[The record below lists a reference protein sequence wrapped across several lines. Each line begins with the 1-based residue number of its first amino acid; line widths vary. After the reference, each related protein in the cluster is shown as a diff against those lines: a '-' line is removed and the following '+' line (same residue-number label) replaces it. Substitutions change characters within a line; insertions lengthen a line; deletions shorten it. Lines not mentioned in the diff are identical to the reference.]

1 MKLKNTFILA
11 KHCGTEKN
19 SHESS
24 GLCWK
29 QGNLIVL
36 SITLLHWVTL
46 KCKISTSGTFHVS
59 QGILQIFSRFCDLF
73 TLYLQTE
80 VSDGHSPVDCH
91 LQALKA
97 IFTTTTLFIY
107 LFQMS
112 EWCHRDSR
120 AEDLGNNMTKQLR
133 QTPWWSLLLY
143 HCWMAKDTT
152 PCFHP
157 VFSGKSSQLPSLL
170 GVSLLSDSHTEF
182 ASPPWCSGYIVEVCV
197 KHKESWILPS
207 TLVKT
212 PAPFCFGK
220 IPNSSAVHGFR
231 QVASSNPKKQC
242 FSLGMFWPIPHC
254 GFLAIQPYQ
263 RSQLEVT
270 PLG

>member
-133 QTPWWSLLLY
+133 QFCPLVVTPSLSLLDGKGY
-143 HCWMAKDTT
+143 HSLLP
-152 PCFHP
+152 PCF
-157 VFSGKSSQLPSLL
+157 
-170 GVSLLSDSHTEF
+170 
-182 ASPPWCSGYIVEVCV
+182 
-197 KHKESWILPS
+197 
-207 TLVKT
+207 
-212 PAPFCFGK
+212 
-220 IPNSSAVHGFR
+220 FR
-231 QVASSNPKKQC
+231 Q
-242 FSLGMFWPIPHC
+242 
-254 GFLAIQPYQ
+254 IQPTSITSRCQ
-263 RSQLEVT
+263 S
-270 PLG
+270 PL